1 MTDAQ
6 QRAIHTHDRNLIV
19 VAGAGSGKTYTL
31 VNRYLALMD
40 AHPEWPLNAL
50 VAITFTRKAAQ
61 EMRDRVRRELEARYQ
76 AATDTHLRES
86 WAARL
91 ASIESARIDTIHGLC
106 TDLLRANA
114 AEAGIDPQFDVL
126 DEIQA
131 AQLLDDTLDSLLVE
145 LVANDDPSV
154 ELFREVDERAVRAAL
169 KDSIGVEL
177 RPLDGDG
184 YAAWER
190 AATLKLDALVH
201 GETFQAAYSYR
212 DDTPPDEGDDKLQAV
227 CKAITPSL
235 DFLVSPSTPL
245 SQREGEHLEACC
257 ATLKALPEQIKL
269 TGGAA
274 KYWSSGEKV
283 KAVRAVL
290 KELRE
295 SVEEWVKAIGDPV
308 LERRAAALL
317 PLWHRLIERAQEA
330 YRAAK
335 DEAGVLDFND
345 LEGLTRDLLQSY
357 PAVRDRYQNV
367 AFKHLLVDEF
377 QDTNA
382 DQWAIIRSL
391 IDLEV
396 PGSLFVVGDP
406 KQSIYQFRGADVSVF
421 EQVREQILAAGGES
435 LDLARSFRT
444 HGSLVNAFNHLFGA
458 VLVKDPTSL
467 TPDYEIELGTPMDA
481 VRPEPPSLAPP
492 IELLLLDKSGL
503 DDSDERS
510 ADVRRWEADVL
521 ARRIQTLVS
530 EEARPV
536 YDRAAGTNRPMRYG
550 DVALLFQSTSNLT
563 LYEDAFKA
571 HGLPYLTVA
580 GRGYFDRQEVHDV
593 LNLLTA
599 LHNPTDELALAS
611 ALRSPLFNLSDEDL
625 LRLRL
630 MRDEAGERLP
640 LWEAL
645 QDSTQRQRENTEE
658 EENTYSKG
666 AMRQSRK
673 EEDVATP
680 FMASVSSVVGRAA
693 DILAGLRG
701 MAGRVTIAELL
712 RTALDQTGFL
722 ATLTAL
728 PDGARLRGNVEK
740 LLDRARTSGQV
751 TLGAFEAYL
760 RDLSASEA
768 REGEAAVEAGDTI
781 TLMTVHASKGLEF
794 PLVVLVD
801 SGWQRGNRGG
811 GAVLHADRE
820 GLACKVYDAEA
831 EKLVATSAY
840 VHIQRLNDSRQQ
852 AERKRLLYVAA
863 TRAQDYLLISG
874 TINYNEKESMWK
886 RAGWLDL
893 VWEPLGLDHIEL
905 RAGEP
910 LQVQHS
916 WGTLQAMFL
925 NTPTDSIDESQASS
939 TLWDDPRIE
948 RGERLPGAVSIPAL
962 LQPVRISRANIA
974 RHLTA
979 TQIADAGAA
988 TYDHRHGERFRREVL
1003 RAAPL
1008 RIDRVTE
1015 QGERVAGRIIGEMV
1029 HRVLK
1034 FDHIPDVE
1042 AALNPILQSYAWEL
1056 GVVEPGKQQYAMQE
1070 ARKLLRQSRASGIHQ
1085 QLTQAERIYR
1095 EIPFVYRAEQRI
1107 IHGVLDVLFQSP
1119 DGTWNVLDYKTS
1131 YVEDYGTHPDALDQ
1145 HARRYHLQ
1153 VGVYAAAVQEQLDG
1167 SVPDVY
1173 IHYIRYGQTVR
1184 IPGDQWRAALTT
1196 LEDSIG
1202 GLLNESDWIA

>member
-1 MTDAQ
+1 MTDTQ
-6 QRAIHTHDRNLIV
+6 QHAIHTHDRNLIV

-31 VNRYLALMD
+31 VNRYLALLD

-76 AATDTHLRES
+76 TTADLHLRES

-114 AEAGIDPQFDVL
+114 AEAGIDPQFEVL

-131 AQLLDDTLDSLLVE
+131 AQLLDDTLDSLLVN
-145 LVANDDPSV
+145 LVGTADPSV
-154 ELFREVDERAVRAAL
+154 ELFREVDERAVRAVL
-169 KDSIGVEL
+169 KTAINAEL
-177 RPLDGDG
+177 QPLDGGG
-184 YAAWER
+184 YAAWEE
-190 AATLKLDALVH
+190 AATLKLDALIQ

-212 DDTPPDEGDDKLQAV
+212 DETLPDEDDDKLLAV
-227 CKAITPSL
+227 CKAITPLL
-235 DFLVSPSTPL
+235 DITS
-245 SQREGEHLEACC
+245 REDDFEVRCEA
-257 ATLKALPEQIKL
+257 LKALPDHIKL
-269 TGGAA
+269 TGGSA
-274 KYWSSGEKV
+274 KYWGSKERVATV
-283 KAVRAVL
+283 KEAL
-290 KELRE
+290 KDLRE
-295 SVEEWVKAIGDPV
+295 LVAEWLEQIGDPV
-308 LERRAAALL
+308 LERRASELL
-317 PLWHRLIERAQEA
+317 PLWHRLIEQAQMA
-330 YRAAK
+330 YRAVK
-335 DEAGVLDFND
+335 GEAGVLDFND
-345 LEGLTRDLLQSY
+345 LERLTCDLLQTY
-357 PAVRDRYQNV
+357 PAVRNRYRKM

-406 KQSIYQFRGADVSVF
+406 RQSIYQFRGADVSVF
-421 EQVREQILAAGGES
+421 EQVRGQIMAAGGES
-435 LDLARSFRT
+435 IDLARSFRT
-444 HGSLVNAFNHLFGA
+444 HGPLVNAFNHLFGA
-458 VLVKDPTSL
+458 ILVKDPASL
-467 TPDYEIELGTPMDA
+467 TPDYEIELGTPMEA
-481 VRPEPPSLAPP
+481 ARLEPPSPAPP

-510 ADVRRWEADVL
+510 TDVRRWEADVL
-521 ARRIQTLVS
+521 ARRIQALVT

-536 YDRAAGTNRPMRYG
+536 YDRSLGNTRPMRYG
-550 DVALLFQSTSNLT
+550 DVALLFQSTSNLN

-571 HGLPYLTVA
+571 HALPYLTVA
-580 GRGYFDRQEVHDV
+580 GRGYFNRQEVHDV

-599 LHNPTDELALAS
+599 LHNPADELALAS

-630 MRDEAGERLP
+630 LRDEAGERLP
-640 LWEAL
+640 LWQALHEAIEPPGRKG
-645 QDSTQRQRENTEE
+645 RQENA
-658 EENTYSKG
+658 KKDAVG
-666 AMRQSRK
+666 
-673 EEDVATP
+673 TP
-680 FMASVSSVVGRAA
+680 FLASASSVVRRAA
-693 DILAGLRG
+693 DILASLRG
-701 MAGRVTIAELL
+701 IAGRVTIAELL
-712 RTALDQTGFL
+712 RMALDQTGFL

-740 LLDRARTSGQV
+740 LLARARTSGQV

-768 REGEAAVEAGDTI
+768 REGEAPVEAGDTI

-801 SGWQRGNRGG
+801 AGWERGFRGSGA
-811 GAVLHADRE
+811 AVHDVRE
-820 GLACKVYDAEA
+820 GLACKVYDGEV
-831 EKLVATSAY
+831 EKLVVTNAY
-840 VHIQRLNDSRQQ
+840 ARIQRLRDSREA
-852 AERKRLLYVAA
+852 AERRRLLYVAA

-874 TINYNEKESMWK
+874 SIAFSERESVWK
-886 RAGWLDL
+886 RTGWLDL
-893 VWEPLGLDHIEL
+893 LWEPLGLDSAEFRPGEAVFIQHSLGTL
-905 RAGEP
+905 RA
-910 LQVQHS
+910 
-916 WGTLQAMFL
+916 TLL
-925 NTPTDSIDESQASS
+925 TTPDESAESAEAGAAF
-939 TLWDDPRIE
+939 WDDPRIE
-948 RGERLPGAVSIPAL
+948 RGEPLPGAVHRPAL
-962 LQPVRISRANIA
+962 LQPVRIDRGSIA

-988 TYDHRHGERFRREVL
+988 AFDERHGERFRRDVL
-1003 RAAPL
+1003 LAAPL
-1008 RIDRVTE
+1008 RIERVTE

-1034 FDHIPDVE
+1034 FNSLDDSE
-1042 AALNPILQSYAWEL
+1042 AALNPILKSYAWEL

-1070 ARKLLRQSRASGIHQ
+1070 ARKLLRQSRASTIHQ

-1119 DGTWNVLDYKTS
+1119 DGNWNVLDYKTS

-1153 VGVYAAAVQEQLDG
+1153 VGVYAAAVQAQLDG

-1184 IPGDQWRAALTT
+1184 IPGDQWRTALTT